1 MVVRQE
7 WKGQENGGAGAKEGA
22 KSKSVTGTGERESV
36 GASKRRRG
44 KVEGKWNCYCGS
56 LTPRPGKI
64 QDGDKVKQISE
75 HLRIEGG
82 SRWHLQSECLM
93 GCDVS

>member
-22 KSKSVTGTGERESV
+22 KSKSVTGTGERGKVSV
-36 GASKRRRG
+36 RRRG
-44 KVEGKWNCYCGS
+44 KVEGKWNCCCGS

-64 QDGDKVKQISE
+64 QDGDKVKRISE
-75 HLRIEGG
+75 HLRIEGVA
-82 SRWHLQSECLM
+82 LAE
-93 GCDVS
+93 